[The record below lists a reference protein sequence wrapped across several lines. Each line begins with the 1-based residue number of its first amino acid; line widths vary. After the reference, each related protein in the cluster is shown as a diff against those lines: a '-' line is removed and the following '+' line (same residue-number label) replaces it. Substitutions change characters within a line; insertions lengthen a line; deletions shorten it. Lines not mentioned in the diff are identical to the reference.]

1 MPCQYN
7 VCNESLTTVPP
18 NMIFV
23 EPITEERASRT
34 LARIDLLNKIRQD
47 ILMHPLLDERVK
59 LCQTSYD
66 MPSWWISGQH
76 DKELLIGAAR

>member
-1 MPCQYN
+1 MKLILKNYFKI
-7 VCNESLTTVPP
+7 VPP

-23 EPITEERASRT
+23 EPITEERASRC

-47 ILMHPLLDERVK
+47 ILMHPHLDERVK
-59 LCQTSYD
+59 LCQHSYD
-66 MPSWWISGQH
+66 MPSWWICGQH